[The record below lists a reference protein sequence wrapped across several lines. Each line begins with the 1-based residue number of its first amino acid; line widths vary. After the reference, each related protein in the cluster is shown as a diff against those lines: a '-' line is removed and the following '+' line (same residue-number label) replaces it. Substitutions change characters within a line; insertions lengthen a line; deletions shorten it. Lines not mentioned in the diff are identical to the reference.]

1 MSAPAGPPVTVV
13 VGTGLV
19 GASIGHALSAE
30 GWRVHLVDAVPSHAV
45 VAAGLGA
52 GSAAPADPGEV
63 GLVVVA
69 VPPRAIAAPST
80 TNGIVLAIR

>member
-1 MSAPAGPPVTVV
+1 MTEETGPPVTVV
-13 VGTGLV
+13 VGAGLV
-19 GASIGHALSAE
+19 GASIGHALTGA

-52 GSAAPADPGEV
+52 GTAEPADPAAV

-69 VPPRAIAAPST
+69 VPPRAIAD
-80 TNGIVLAIR
+80 